1 MAATTPVTVVDYG
14 IGNLYSVQRALES
27 CGAEVRLATDAAG
40 VRAAHHL
47 VLPGVGAYADGMA
60 GLRER
65 GLADAVCEHARSGRP
80 LLGICLGM
88 QMLATQSEEFGTH
101 AGLDI
106 IAGRVVPIPRTS
118 TSGQTQKVPY
128 IGWTTIDIAPRATEA
143 TAAPAGGT
151 VAAGERGSL
160 AAHKPGDAVYLV
172 HSFHFQ
178 PADPAHLLATYDFG
192 GHKVTAAVRRGNVTG
207 FQFHP
212 EKSGRVGLDILGAFI
227 AQG

>member
-1 MAATTPVTVVDYG
+1 MAATTQVTVVDYG

-47 VLPGVGAYADGMA
+47 VLPGVGAFADGMA

-65 GLADAVCEHARSGRP
+65 GLAEAVREHARSGRP

-118 TSGQTQKVPY
+118 TAGQPQKVPY
-128 IGWTTIDIAPRATEA
+128 IGWTPIDIAPRAAGA
-143 TAAPAGGT
+143 TGAA
-151 VAAGERGSL
+151 AAGERGSL
-160 AAHKPGDAVYLV
+160 AAHQPGDAVYLV
-172 HSFHFQ
+172 HSFHFL
-178 PADPAHLLATYDFG
+178 PDDPAHLLATYDFG
-192 GHKVTAAVRRGNVTG
+192 GHRVTAAVRRGNVTG

-212 EKSGRVGLDILGAFI
+212 EKSGRVGLDILRAFV
-227 AQG
+227 AHG